1 MNKLGKTAYFGKCLR
16 GGELPNSGAIEGL
29 KCPGD
34 REGGSDGVESDI
46 FLIRFGKATVGDML
60 VKDTEIDGEL
70 IHDWDSDS
78 CSDGEA
84 KAEVLSL
91 GIGGAGRIREH
102 ETDPGFE
109 VRDNGP
115 SFLDEVVARTEEATG
130 EPGVGT
136 VDYGGVHAAE
146 EEFGIAAVPA
156 FISDL
161 VQLPAHGDEL
171 GEIPIIVRVVD

>member
-1 MNKLGKTAYFGKCLR
+1 MGKTDFFRSAVEGDDSPR
-16 GGELPNSGAIEGL
+16 GGAIGGL

-34 REGGSDGVESDI
+34 REGRPDGVESDI
-46 FLIRFGKATVGDML
+46 FIVWLGEAAVGDML
-60 VKDTEIDGEL
+60 VKDAEIDGEL
-70 IHDWDSDS
+70 IHDWDSHS
-78 CSDGEA
+78 CSDREA
-84 KAEVLSL
+84 EAEVLSL

-115 SFLDEVVARTEEATG
+115 SFLDEIVARTEEATG

-161 VQLPAHGDEL
+161 IQLPAHGDEL
-171 GEIPIIVRVVD
+171 GEITIIV

>member
-1 MNKLGKTAYFGKCLR
+1 MTGILTPVPIVKLKQKSWPC
-16 GGELPNSGAIEGL
+16 EL
-29 KCPGD
+29 
-34 REGGSDGVESDI
+34 
-46 FLIRFGKATVGDML
+46 
-60 VKDTEIDGEL
+60 
-70 IHDWDSDS
+70 
-78 CSDGEA
+78 
-84 KAEVLSL
+84 
-91 GIGGAGRIREH
+91 GGAGSIREH

-115 SFLDEVVARTEEATG
+115 SFLDEIVARTEEATG

-171 GEIPIIVRVVD
+171 GEITIIVRVVDRKEAGCFSREADDIFTKEAGRIGNWGLGARVVRRGA

>member
-1 MNKLGKTAYFGKCLR
+1 M
-16 GGELPNSGAIEGL
+16 IW
-29 KCPGD
+29 
-34 REGGSDGVESDI
+34 
-46 FLIRFGKATVGDML
+46 FGKATVGDML
-60 VKDTEIDGEL
+60 VKDTEINGEL

-91 GIGGAGRIREH
+91 GIGGAGGICEH
-102 ETDPGFE
+102 ETDPGFK

-115 SFLDEVVARTEEATG
+115 SFLDEVVAWTEQASR

-136 VDYGGVHAAE
+136 MDYGGVHAAE
-146 EEFGIAAVPA
+146 EEFCIATVPA

-161 VQLPAHGDEL
+161 IQLPSHGDEL
-171 GEIPIIVRVVD
+171 GEIPIIVRVVDGKESGCFAREADHVLAKEAGGIGRRSLNTGVIDRCS